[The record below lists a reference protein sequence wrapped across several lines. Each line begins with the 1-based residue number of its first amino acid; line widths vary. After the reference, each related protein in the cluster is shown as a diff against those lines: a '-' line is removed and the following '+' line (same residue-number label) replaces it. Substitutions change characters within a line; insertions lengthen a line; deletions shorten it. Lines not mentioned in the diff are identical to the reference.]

1 MPLGS
6 QICVE
11 DFDDFW
17 ASRAP
22 VLDQNL
28 VPEGVPDAV
37 GFGLGP
43 GGGFGTISGPFRT
56 DFYDDF
62 FSNKE
67 QSSNKKLCEVRSAF
81 DNYNL
86 ISGLHTF
93 YSQEN
98 KIYENILPP
107 LRLLSESE
115 KKNLMNMLKDLN
127 FNIKSLMAA

>member
-1 MPLGS
+1 MYY
-6 QICVE
+6 V
-11 DFDDFW
+11 
-17 ASRAP
+17 
-22 VLDQNL
+22 NL
-28 VPEGVPDAV
+28 QLEFTTFCQFHIKA
-37 GFGLGP
+37 
-43 GGGFGTISGPFRT
+43 
-56 DFYDDF
+56 
-62 FSNKE
+62 
-67 QSSNKKLCEVRSAF
+67 NKKLCEVRSAF

-107 LRLLSESE
+107 LRLLTGSE